1 MKFDIISI
9 FPGFFTAPLAH
20 GVLRVAQE
28 KKIIRVTVT
37 DPREF
42 ADDGIVDDYQFGGGG
57 GMVMKAEPI
66 YHAIKHVQTRQSHLI
81 NLTPKG
87 EPLTQDM
94 VKQLLDKKQL
104 VILCGRYKGI
114 DDRIN
119 DLFHFQE
126 ISIGDYVLSGGEI
139 GALVLIDSITRLLPG
154 TLGNIDS
161 AESDSFQSPLLAPP
175 HYTRP
180 EVYQKQAVP
189 HILRSGNHKMV
200 RHWRRTLSLRET
212 LSKRPD
218 ILGRET
224 FSKNDL
230 AILLEVLDGKNS

>member
-28 KKIIRVTVT
+28 KKIIHVTIT

-42 ADDGIVDDYQFGGGG
+42 AEDGIVDDYQFGGGG

-66 YHAIKHVQTRQSHLI
+66 YHAIKHVRTKHSHLI
-81 NLTPKG
+81 SLTPKG
-87 EPLTQDM
+87 EPLTQNF
-94 VKQLLDKKQL
+94 VNQLLHKKQL
-104 VILCGRYKGI
+104 VILCGRYKGV
-114 DDRIN
+114 DDRIH
-119 DLFHFQE
+119 DLFDFQE

-139 GALVLIDSITRLLPG
+139 GALVLIDAITRLLPG
-154 TLGNIDS
+154 VLGNIDS
-161 AESDSFQSPLLAPP
+161 AESDSFQSRLLAPP

-180 EVYQKQAVP
+180 EVHRKQAVP
-189 HILRSGNHKMV
+189 HVLRSGNHKLV
-200 RHWRRTLSLRET
+200 AHWRRKLSLRDT
-212 LSKRPD
+212 LIRRPD

-230 AILLEVLDGKNS
+230 AILLEVLDDKNS

>member
-9 FPGFFTAPLAH
+9 FPDFFTAPLAH

-28 KKIIRVTVT
+28 KKIIHVTVT

-42 ADDGIVDDYQFGGGG
+42 TDDGIVDDYQFGGGG

-66 YHAIKHVQTRQSHLI
+66 YHAIKHVQTRRSHLI

-87 EPLTQDM
+87 EPLTQNM
-94 VKQLLDKKQL
+94 IKHLLNKKQL

-119 DLFHFQE
+119 DLFDFQE

-180 EVYQKQAVP
+180 EVYRKQAAP
-189 HILRSGNHKMV
+189 DILRSGNHKMV
-200 RHWRRTLSLRET
+200 GHWRRKLSLRET
-212 LSKRPD
+212 LSRRPD

>member
-28 KKIIRVTVT
+28 KKIIDVTIT
-37 DPREF
+37 DPRDY
-42 ADDGIVDDYQFGGGG
+42 AKDSVVDDYQFGGGG
-57 GMVMKAEPI
+57 GMVMKAEPV
-66 YHAIKHVQTRQSHLI
+66 YQAIKHVQTKHSHLV

-87 EPLTQDM
+87 EPLTQNM
-94 VKQLLDKKQL
+94 VNGLLDKDQL

-114 DDRIN
+114 DDRIHAHF
-119 DLFHFQE
+119 DLQE

-139 GALVLIDSITRLLPG
+139 GALVIIDAITRLLPG
-154 TLGNIDS
+154 VLGNFSS
-161 AESDSFQSPLLAPP
+161 AESDSFQSRLLASP

-180 EVYQKQAVP
+180 EVHRRQAVP
-189 HILRSGNHKMV
+189 DILRSGNHKLV
-200 RHWRRTLSLRET
+200 AGWRRKQSLRYT
-212 LSKRPD
+212 LARRPD
-218 ILGRET
+218 ILDREV